1 MPLPARKRANPPSRR
16 ICTSSSVPTPTRSLC
31 AAVVRLSVPR
41 RGGYRTFAVS
51 TTEKD
56 GVHEQ
61 WVQLV
66 NTDAVTPP
74 RCERGRLVVG
84 GDDAVEERRAEQ
96 REHRQVGL
104 PMPTMRR
111 RVDEPT
117 TSVGAPEEV
126 ATPQVAVNARR
137 WFVGVGQL
145 L

>member
-1 MPLPARKRANPPSRR
+1 MSSARCSLDVGASPSILTSVFALRSRHRSSRPLPARKSANPPSRR

-104 PMPTMRR
+104 PMPTMR
-111 RVDEPT
+111 
-117 TSVGAPEEV
+117 
-126 ATPQVAVNARR
+126 
-137 WFVGVGQL
+137 
-145 L
+145 